1 MKKRWKILAGILC
14 IVLTGTACAQ
24 KKVNDGEDQQLVV
37 NKTGKEE
44 NENQSKLDML
54 RPIAYSNVENLNLEP
69 GSYISIIGRNSGD
82 SYWDEVKAGA
92 ERAVSDINTMLGY
105 KGDDKIRLNFSGP
118 SEGDNVDEQINI
130 LDEELAR
137 YPIAIGISAVD
148 ATACEVQFDL
158 AAENDIPVV
167 AFDSGSEYQGVVATC
182 STNNEAAAKTAA
194 EKLASMVDETGEVAL
209 IMQDSKSM
217 NAKEREKGFR
227 EKMAEAYPEIKIVD
241 VYYMDQLEKT
251 AKTVADEKNASRAEG
266 EEEISAELVT
276 QEDAVKYIL
285 EKHPNLK
292 EIVDVYYM
300 DQLEKTAKTVADE
313 KNASRAEGEEEI
325 SAELVTQ
332 EDAVKY
338 ILEKHPNL
346 KGICATNLNATKLVT
361 DVLSELE
368 REDMSVVAFDGG
380 SEQMKLL
387 EEGKVNGLII
397 QNPYGMG
404 YATVV
409 AAARDV
415 LELGNEAM
423 IDSGY
428 TWVTKDNMDKSAIK
442 RMLY

>member
-182 STNNEAAAKTAA
+182 STNNETAAKTAA

-227 EKMAEAYPEIKIVD
+227 EKMAEAYPEIK
-241 VYYMDQLEKT
+241 
-251 AKTVADEKNASRAEG
+251 
-266 EEEISAELVT
+266 
-276 QEDAVKYIL
+276 
-285 EKHPNLK
+285 
-292 EIVDVYYM
+292 IVDVYYM

-428 TWVTKDNMDKSAIK
+428 TWVTKDNMDKNAIK

>member
-292 EIVDVYYM
+292 
-300 DQLEKTAKTVADE
+300 
-313 KNASRAEGEEEI
+313 
-325 SAELVTQ
+325 
-332 EDAVKY
+332 
-338 ILEKHPNL
+338 
-346 KGICATNLNATKLVT
+346 GICATNLNATKLVT

-428 TWVTKDNMDKSAIK
+428 TWVTKDNMDKNAIK

>member
-292 EIVDVYYM
+292 
-300 DQLEKTAKTVADE
+300 
-313 KNASRAEGEEEI
+313 
-325 SAELVTQ
+325 
-332 EDAVKY
+332 
-338 ILEKHPNL
+338 
-346 KGICATNLNATKLVT
+346 GICATNLNATKLVT